1 MDGDHIVNVTLER
14 DKELSACYQE
24 RLDGEKLDKI
34 NEEEVVLGD
43 NKIEPPHAGMVFA
56 SQEEVRDYYCK
67 YALQEGFG
75 IYRRSSRNDDDGKLK
90 YFTLSCS
97 RAGKRVST
105 SNSKS
110 PWRQAPKTDCKA
122 KLNGSIGSDGR
133 VYVCHI
139 ILDHNHELS
148 PGKIHSNRC
157 KKSSG
162 PRMKKRSEV
171 KEQGIT
177 KVGQESH
184 PVVEENTPL
193 GENCQNLLA
202 NGDKDL
208 LCSAANS
215 MGENMSSFIKRAPPE
230 ISNNL
235 QDASKHSLA
244 REAVGLVKSGMVI
257 GLGTE
262 RTSSLVIEELGKLIR
277 EEKLKDIV
285 AVGANYQTRFV
296 ARQFGMTTVDL
307 NDVNNIDIAFDGVDE
322 VDFNKNLL
330 KDGGAA
336 HTVQKVVYSMADS
349 CVILA
354 EDNQVVHRLGS
365 KSLVSVEV
373 LPVAVSPVLK
383 RLVALGG
390 VPEIR
395 SALRKDGPVITDLGN
410 LIVDVGFPNGIQNPA
425 ELEKNI
431 NMIPGVVDNGIVSG
445 VATSVLVAVR
455 DGSNVNV
462 MNLEE
467 YVEVVIG
474 WRYASTTS

>member
-14 DKELSACYQE
+14 DKELSTCYRE
-24 RLDGEKLDKI
+24 RLDGEKVDNI
-34 NEEEVVLGD
+34 NEKEVVLGD

-67 YALQEGFG
+67 YTLQEGFG

-97 RAGKRVST
+97 RDGKRVSI

-122 KLNGSIGSDGR
+122 KLNVSIGSDGR
-133 VYVCHI
+133 IYVCHI

-148 PGKIHSNRC
+148 TGKIHSNSC

-171 KEQGIT
+171 KDQGIT

-184 PVVEENTPL
+184 LLVEENTPI
-193 GENCQNLLA
+193 GENGQNLLA

-215 MGENMSSFIKRAPPE
+215 IQWMKICPVLRAAPE
-230 ISNNL
+230 ISNNF

-244 REAVGLVKSGMVI
+244 REAVGLVKSGM
-257 GLGTE
+257 
-262 RTSSLVIEELGKLIR
+262 RGK
-277 EEKLKDIV
+277 EIV
-285 AVGANYQTRFV
+285 AVGANYQSRFV
-296 ARQFGMTTVDL
+296 AWQFGMTTVDL
-307 NDVNNIDIAFDGVDE
+307 NDVNNIDIAFDGADE

-330 KDGGAA
+330 KHGGAA

-354 EDNQVVHRLGS
+354 EDMQVVHRLGS

-390 VPEIR
+390 VCI
-395 SALRKDGPVITDLGN
+395 L
-410 LIVDVGFPNGIQNPA
+410 
-425 ELEKNI
+425 ELT
-431 NMIPGVVDNGIVSG
+431 PIVSDHRNIHSPSQ
-445 VATSVLVAVR
+445 VPT
-455 DGSNVNV
+455 
-462 MNLEE
+462 
-467 YVEVVIG
+467 
-474 WRYASTTS
+474 